1 MKNII
6 LYKMTD
12 SKQKLMKCN
21 HFKAIFHLFNSIN
34 YCVIC
39 SAFILTDCSS
49 NNSIIKTIK
58 PDNFKN
64 KIEMFPSFSWLSF
77 ENESINKFY
86 NKKDYLKQRNS
97 IIKNIKKVSS
107 YFSVSLSTYFLT
119 VYYFDEICSKFSSFN
134 QNSLLQ
140 ISLFCLIL
148 ATKFNEET
156 SKAVQMQ
163 KALKNNISKNYVEDE
178 KYVLNLLNHKL
189 NVHTS
194 YDILMDILHSGFIFE
209 GEEFNPSKISY
220 IYSNLENILYIF
232 SGANSYID
240 MTPKQVAISIV
251 GFARELLGLN
261 SYSCTFKKVFMI
273 DQSHEHDYVSG
284 LEIIKKKIKI
294 EGKLNNSK
302 GNETSS
308 AMCGENNFQKGKN
321 KTIAIICNKYIN

>member
-1 MKNII
+1 
-6 LYKMTD
+6 MTD
-12 SKQKLMKCN
+12 SKQKLVKCN

-39 SAFILTDCSS
+39 SAYILAGSS
-49 NNSIIKTIK
+49 NNSIVKTIK
-58 PDNFKN
+58 PDNFKR
-64 KIEMFPSFSWLSF
+64 KIEMFPSFSWLSY
-77 ENESINKFY
+77 ENESLNNFD
-86 NKKDYLKQRNS
+86 NKKEYLKQRHF
-97 IIKNIKKVSS
+97 IIKYIKNVSS
-107 YFSVSLSTYFLT
+107 YFSVSLSTYFLAI
-119 VYYFDEICSKFSSFN
+119 YYLDEICSKCSSFN
-134 QNSLLQ
+134 QNYLMQ

-163 KALKNNISKNYVEDE
+163 KTLKKSFSKNYCEDE

-209 GEEFNPSKISY
+209 GEEFNPQKMIY

-232 SGANSYID
+232 SGINSYID
-240 MTPKQVAISIV
+240 MTPKQIAISIV

-261 SYSCTFKKVFMI
+261 SFSNTFKIVFMI
-273 DQSHEHDYVSG
+273 DQDHEHDYVSG

-294 EGKLNNSK
+294 QGKLNKSK
-302 GNETSS
+302 ENETNSTMS
-308 AMCGENNFQKGKN
+308 GENNFQNGKS

>member
-1 MKNII
+1 
-6 LYKMTD
+6 
-12 SKQKLMKCN
+12 
-21 HFKAIFHLFNSIN
+21 
-34 YCVIC
+34 
-39 SAFILTDCSS
+39 
-49 NNSIIKTIK
+49 
-58 PDNFKN
+58 
-64 KIEMFPSFSWLSF
+64 
-77 ENESINKFY
+77 
-86 NKKDYLKQRNS
+86 
-97 IIKNIKKVSS
+97 
-107 YFSVSLSTYFLT
+107 
-119 VYYFDEICSKFSSFN
+119 
-134 QNSLLQ
+134 LQ

-163 KALKNNISKNYVEDE
+163 KALKNNISKNYCEDE

-194 YDILMDILHSGFIFE
+194 YDILMDVLHSGFIFE
-209 GEEFNPSKISY
+209 GEEFNPNKMSY

-232 SGANSYID
+232 SGVNSYID

-273 DQSHEHDYVSG
+273 EQSHENDYVSG

-294 EGKLNNSK
+294 EGKFNNSK
-302 GNETSS
+302 GNETNS